1 MEEKEAEIQCLFRE
15 PEITR
20 RALVETKKK
29 HLESGQIEER
39 IDQIKNVWPKLRNSL
54 QNHLLPTTK
63 LKYLLEAAN
72 APIRAHQTGISEE
85 HLKRTIRAARFI
97 TSRYTILDLLDQ
109 TGLLDKA
116 LSDAQLP
123 L

>member
-1 MEEKEAEIQCLFRE
+1 METER
-15 PEITR
+15 
-20 RALVETKKK
+20 K
-29 HLESGQIEER
+29 HLESEQIEER
-39 IDQIKNVWPKLRNSL
+39 IDQLRNVWPKLRNRL
-54 QNHLLPTTK
+54 QNHLLPTTQ

-72 APIRAHQTGISEE
+72 APVRAHQIGISEE

-97 TSRYTILDLLDQ
+97 RSRYTILDLLDQ

-116 LSDAQLP
+116 LSEAQLP